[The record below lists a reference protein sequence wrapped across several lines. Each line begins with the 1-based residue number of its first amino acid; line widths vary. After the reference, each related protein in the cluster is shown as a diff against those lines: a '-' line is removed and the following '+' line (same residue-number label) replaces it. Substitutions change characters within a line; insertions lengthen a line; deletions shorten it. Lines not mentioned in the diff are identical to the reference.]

1 MFICTKVNFVRFL
14 HWKRSVK
21 RVHHAWW
28 ARKKFRCKIRSYLNE
43 RNHRTDIDIRNVITS
58 NSVWRTRDTYEIRAR
73 IARICIGSRRYFIA
87 VRARYLVMRNVSS
100 WWVPGS
106 VSPLPLE
113 RGNLPISTTASA
125 FSALRRAATIS
136 SSSVR
141 RRNNLIPYSRGG
153 CRPWRIEWNKIKPRI
168 PRVLWRGS
176 VPYPSR
182 KSRISTSAACAR
194 VYIHTVSF
202 CSSFCFTFHSL
213 ISLFSLFCALHLCP
227 PHGFLFVTALLPMI
241 AWCLAVFQDTVLLRI
256 NDVFMLT
263 GLGEIIN

>member
-1 MFICTKVNFVRFL
+1 MAYSGHIRNSRTHSTHMYREQAILYRSACPLLGYAECVFLVGAWIRFPPAS
-14 HWKRSVK
+14 R
-21 RVHHAWW
+21 
-28 ARKKFRCKIRSYLNE
+28 ARKL
-43 RNHRTDIDIRNVITS
+43 TDIYYRVGLLSSPPRRHDLVI
-58 NSVWRTRDTYEIRAR
+58 
-73 IARICIGSRRYFIA
+73 
-87 VRARYLVMRNVSS
+87 L
-100 WWVPGS
+100 
-106 VSPLPLE
+106 
-113 RGNLPISTTASA
+113 
-125 FSALRRAATIS
+125 
-136 SSSVR
+136 
-141 RRNNLIPYSRGG
+141 RNNLIPYSRGG